1 MLKIDDL
8 VFVRKGFRKN
18 ELAVVIEVSPDKGK
32 YVAEYSDGHKL
43 RFTEKHIGKTVY
55 VVA

>member
-1 MLKIDDL
+1 MLQIDDL

-18 ELAVVIEVSPDKGK
+18 ELAVITEVSTEKEK
-32 YVAEYSDGHKL
+32 YVAEYPDGHKL
-43 RFTEKHIGKTVY
+43 RFAEKHINKTVF

>member
-1 MLKIDDL
+1 MLQVDDL
-8 VFVRKGFRKN
+8 VFVRKGFRKT
-18 ELAVVIEVSPDKGK
+18 ELAVVTKVDKEKGK

-43 RFTEKHIGKTVY
+43 RFTEKHINKTVF

>member
-1 MLKIDDL
+1 MLQIDDL

-18 ELAVVIEVSPDKGK
+18 ELAVITEVSPEKGK
-32 YVAEYSDGHKL
+32 YTAEYPDGHKL
-43 RFTEKHIGKTVY
+43 RFSEKHINKTVF